1 MEMPATPCGNDRLE
15 RTIVGL
21 NLLEPVMNY
30 DPSGIASTTSLE
42 GVPPWG
48 TLTAS
53 LLNSMTYAELS
64 LQNRH
69 SKVVTAKIVFLKGLS
84 V

>member
-30 DPSGIASTTSLE
+30 DPSGIASLR
-42 GVPPWG
+42 PLAG
-48 TLTAS
+48 TPGYFDRKL
-53 LLNSMTYAELS
+53 AEFSNLDGIS
-64 LQNRH
+64 PQDRH
-69 SKVVTAKIVFLKGLS
+69 SKVVTAKVVFLKVLL